1 MHRDFKD
8 HFLQIT
14 ILCEDV
20 VRSEMVRK
28 PSCEDVVFPC
38 ISFIRSSFFFRM
50 TFRLRSE
57 RVSGCLLQWLEGP
70 DSHGP
75 FRTGVLRGPR
85 AAKRRRSMETVFF
98 FGLISVNPI
107 FDLLE

>member
-1 MHRDFKD
+1 MY
-8 HFLQIT
+8 FLHEI
-14 ILCEDV
+14 I
-20 VRSEMVRK
+20 
-28 PSCEDVVFPC
+28 
-38 ISFIRSSFFFRM
+38 IFFRM

-85 AAKRRRSMETVFF
+85 AAKRRRSMETVFVS
-98 FGLISVNPI
+98 GLISEHPI
-107 FDLLE
+107 FDLLG